1 MDFISMWE
9 QNHQYF
15 KNTIIDNTLDLSSNC
30 MKKKLLKAIEG
41 HTLQK
46 GTITGY
52 FKK

>member
-1 MDFISMWE
+1 
-9 QNHQYF
+9 
-15 KNTIIDNTLDLSSNC
+15 

-41 HTLQK
+41 HILQK